1 MPGIFPKRQR
11 LYLYSVQLS
20 YILDFVL
27 QNKKQN
33 VLRKNADGRYTGYF
47 PDLDDC
53 TFEGSSIDEAIDA
66 AIAAEKDWIE
76 VQMDEDDEYGAEMP
90 FISDHEDIPLKEGE
104 FIRDIAVIMH
114 FEVGYY

>member
-1 MPGIFPKRQR
+1 MTFTYPA
-11 LYLYSVQLS
+11 
-20 YILDFVL
+20 VL
-27 QNKKQN
+27 Q
-33 VLRKNADGRYTGYF
+33 KNADGRYTGYF

-66 AIAAEKDWIE
+66 AIAAEKAWIE

>member
-1 MPGIFPKRQR
+1 MTFP
-11 LYLYSVQLS
+11 YPA
-20 YILDFVL
+20 
-27 QNKKQN
+27 